1 MGNKGVPKVYN
12 PMWGWESCLPA
23 PLPASLAPHKNM
35 YQVPLYVFLTLLEPS
50 RALVQCSVYSASLL
64 RSERQLQDHHRLH
77 EPWNSN
83 RVTEKGTT
91 VPCAAPSISADDAKK
106 SLSACHTVFTQ
117 QCPGRNLTL
126 AKQNDKH
133 GEFKTT
139 VN

>member
-12 PMWGWESCLPA
+12 PMWGWEACLPT

-35 YQVPLYVFLTLLEPS
+35 YQIPLYVFLTLLEPS
-50 RALVQCSVYSASLL
+50 MALVQCSVYSVSLL
-64 RSERQLQDHHRLH
+64 RSQRQLQDRHGLH
-77 EPWNSN
+77 EPWSSNSDREGDN
-83 RVTEKGTT
+83 GS
-91 VPCAAPSISADDAKK
+91 CAAPSISADDAKK